1 MNANAS
7 TFVPSALLRKKEAQR
22 QREEEEEDEYFA
34 IDVECVATGHTHNDR
49 AVAQIAVVDERMR
62 TLVNVFVKPTAANEG
77 TSGAST
83 SSTIVST
90 IEPLTG
96 ITREKLDEEGIP
108 FGDGTILFM
117 IWFDLVS
124 FLFLSPKFEEDED
137 ERDVETTYLS
147 LSLSL
152 VLNH

>member
-7 TFVPSALLRKKEAQR
+7 TFVPSSLLRKKEAQR
-22 QREEEEEDEYFA
+22 EQREEEEEDEYFA

-62 TLVNVFVKPTAANEG
+62 TLVNVFVKPGTTTTTTANNEG

-83 SSTIVST
+83 SSSTTIVST

-96 ITREKLDEEGIP
+96 ITREKLDEEGVP
-108 FGDGTILFM
+108 FGDGTTF
-117 IWFDLVS
+117 F
-124 FLFLSPKFEEDED
+124 
-137 ERDVETTYLS
+137 
-147 LSLSL
+147 
-152 VLNH
+152 

>member
-7 TFVPSALLRKKEAQR
+7 TFVPSSLLRKKKEAQR
-22 QREEEEEDEYFA
+22 RDRREEEEEDEYFA

-62 TLVNVFVKPTAANEG
+62 TLVNVFVKPGTAANEG

-108 FGDGTILFM
+108 FGDGTTFLVCL
-117 IWFDLVS
+117 IWFRFS
-124 FLFLSPKFEEDED
+124 FSLPKFL
-137 ERDVETTYLS
+137 RRR
-147 LSLSL
+147 
-152 VLNH
+152 

>member
-7 TFVPSALLRKKEAQR
+7 TFVPSSLLRKKEAQR
-22 QREEEEEDEYFA
+22 EQREEEEEDEYFA

-62 TLVNVFVKPTAANEG
+62 TLVNVFVKPWTTTTTANNEG

-83 SSTIVST
+83 SSSTTIVST

-96 ITREKLDEEGIP
+96 ITREKLDEEGVP
-108 FGDGTILFM
+108 FGDGTTF
-117 IWFDLVS
+117 F
-124 FLFLSPKFEEDED
+124 
-137 ERDVETTYLS
+137 
-147 LSLSL
+147 
-152 VLNH
+152 

>member
-7 TFVPSALLRKKEAQR
+7 TFVPSSLLRKKEAQR
-22 QREEEEEDEYFA
+22 EQREEEEEDEYFA

-62 TLVNVFVKPTAANEG
+62 TLVNVFVKPGTAANEG

-83 SSTIVST
+83 SSSSTTIVST

-108 FGDGTILFM
+108 FGDGTILLFT
-117 IWFDLVS
+117 ILFD
-124 FLFLSPKFEEDED
+124 
-137 ERDVETTYLS
+137 
-147 LSLSL
+147 
-152 VLNH
+152 

>member
-7 TFVPSALLRKKEAQR
+7 TFVPSSLLRKKKEAQR
-22 QREEEEEDEYFA
+22 RDRREEEEEDEYFA

-62 TLVNVFVKPTAANEG
+62 TLVNVFVKPGTTTTTANNEG

-83 SSTIVST
+83 SSSTTIVST

-96 ITREKLDEEGIP
+96 ITREKLDEEGVP
-108 FGDGTILFM
+108 FGDGTTF
-117 IWFDLVS
+117 F
-124 FLFLSPKFEEDED
+124 
-137 ERDVETTYLS
+137 
-147 LSLSL
+147 
-152 VLNH
+152 

>member
-7 TFVPSALLRKKEAQR
+7 TFVPSSLLRKKKEAQR
-22 QREEEEEDEYFA
+22 RDRREEEEEDEYFA

-62 TLVNVFVKPTAANEG
+62 TLVNVFVKPGTTTTTTANNEG

-83 SSTIVST
+83 SSSSTTIVST

-96 ITREKLDEEGIP
+96 ITREKLDEEGVP
-108 FGDGTILFM
+108 FGDGATF
-117 IWFDLVS
+117 F
-124 FLFLSPKFEEDED
+124 
-137 ERDVETTYLS
+137 
-147 LSLSL
+147 
-152 VLNH
+152 

>member
-7 TFVPSALLRKKEAQR
+7 TFVPSSLLRKKKEAQR
-22 QREEEEEDEYFA
+22 RDRREEEEEDEYFA

-62 TLVNVFVKPTAANEG
+62 TLVNVFVKPGTTTTTANNEG

-108 FGDGTILFM
+108 FGDGTILLFT
-117 IWFDLVS
+117 ILFD
-124 FLFLSPKFEEDED
+124 
-137 ERDVETTYLS
+137 
-147 LSLSL
+147 
-152 VLNH
+152 

>member
-7 TFVPSALLRKKEAQR
+7 TFVPSSLLRKKEAQR
-22 QREEEEEDEYFA
+22 EQREEEEEDEYFA

-62 TLVNVFVKPTAANEG
+62 TLVNVFVKPGTTTTTTTTANNEG

-83 SSTIVST
+83 SSSSTTIVST

-108 FGDGTILFM
+108 FGDGTILLFT
-117 IWFDLVS
+117 ILFD
-124 FLFLSPKFEEDED
+124 
-137 ERDVETTYLS
+137 
-147 LSLSL
+147 
-152 VLNH
+152 

>member
-7 TFVPSALLRKKEAQR
+7 TFVPSSLLRKKKEAQR
-22 QREEEEEDEYFA
+22 RDRREEEEEDEYFA

-62 TLVNVFVKPTAANEG
+62 TLVNLFVKPGTTTSTTANNAG

-83 SSTIVST
+83 WSSSTTIVST

-96 ITREKLDEEGIP
+96 ITREKMDEERIP
-108 FGDGTILFM
+108 FGDGTTF
-117 IWFDLVS
+117 F
-124 FLFLSPKFEEDED
+124 
-137 ERDVETTYLS
+137 
-147 LSLSL
+147 
-152 VLNH
+152 

>member
-7 TFVPSALLRKKEAQR
+7 TFVPSSLLRKKKEAQR
-22 QREEEEEDEYFA
+22 RDRREEEEEDEYFA

-62 TLVNVFVKPTAANEG
+62 TLVNVFVKPGTTTTTANNEG

-83 SSTIVST
+83 SSSTTIVST

-108 FGDGTILFM
+108 FGDGTTF
-117 IWFDLVS
+117 F
-124 FLFLSPKFEEDED
+124 
-137 ERDVETTYLS
+137 
-147 LSLSL
+147 
-152 VLNH
+152 

>member
-7 TFVPSALLRKKEAQR
+7 TFVPSSLLRKKEAQR
-22 QREEEEEDEYFA
+22 EQREEEEEDEYFA

-108 FGDGTILFM
+108 FGDGTILLFT
-117 IWFDLVS
+117 ILLFTILFD
-124 FLFLSPKFEEDED
+124 
-137 ERDVETTYLS
+137 
-147 LSLSL
+147 
-152 VLNH
+152 

>member
-7 TFVPSALLRKKEAQR
+7 TFVPSSLLRKKKEAQR
-22 QREEEEEDEYFA
+22 RDRREEEEEDEYFA

-62 TLVNVFVKPTAANEG
+62 TLVNVFVKPGTTTTANNEG

-83 SSTIVST
+83 SSSSTTIVST

-108 FGDGTILFM
+108 FGDGTTF
-117 IWFDLVS
+117 F
-124 FLFLSPKFEEDED
+124 
-137 ERDVETTYLS
+137 
-147 LSLSL
+147 
-152 VLNH
+152 

>member
-7 TFVPSALLRKKEAQR
+7 TFVPSSLLRKKEAQR
-22 QREEEEEDEYFA
+22 EQREEEEEDEYFA

-62 TLVNVFVKPTAANEG
+62 TLVNVFVKPGTTTTTTTTANNEG

-83 SSTIVST
+83 SSSSTTIVST

-108 FGDGTILFM
+108 FGDGTTF
-117 IWFDLVS
+117 F
-124 FLFLSPKFEEDED
+124 
-137 ERDVETTYLS
+137 
-147 LSLSL
+147 
-152 VLNH
+152 

>member
-7 TFVPSALLRKKEAQR
+7 TFVPSSLLRKKEAQR
-22 QREEEEEDEYFA
+22 EQREEEEEDEYFA

-62 TLVNVFVKPTAANEG
+62 TLVNVFVKPGTTTTTTTANNEG

-83 SSTIVST
+83 SSSSTTIVST

-108 FGDGTILFM
+108 FGDGTILLFT
-117 IWFDLVS
+117 ILFD
-124 FLFLSPKFEEDED
+124 
-137 ERDVETTYLS
+137 
-147 LSLSL
+147 
-152 VLNH
+152 

>member
-7 TFVPSALLRKKEAQR
+7 TFVPSSLLRKKEAQR
-22 QREEEEEDEYFA
+22 EQREEEEEDEYFA

-62 TLVNVFVKPTAANEG
+62 TLVNVFVKPGTTTTTTTTANNEG

-83 SSTIVST
+83 SSSTTIVST

-108 FGDGTILFM
+108 FGDGTTF
-117 IWFDLVS
+117 F
-124 FLFLSPKFEEDED
+124 
-137 ERDVETTYLS
+137 
-147 LSLSL
+147 
-152 VLNH
+152 

>member
-7 TFVPSALLRKKEAQR
+7 TFVPSSLLRKKKEAQR
-22 QREEEEEDEYFA
+22 RDQREEEEEDEYFA

-62 TLVNVFVKPTAANEG
+62 TLVNVFVKPGTTTTTTANNEG

-83 SSTIVST
+83 SSSTTIVST

-96 ITREKLDEEGIP
+96 ITREKLDEEGVP
-108 FGDGTILFM
+108 FGDGATF
-117 IWFDLVS
+117 F
-124 FLFLSPKFEEDED
+124 
-137 ERDVETTYLS
+137 
-147 LSLSL
+147 
-152 VLNH
+152 

>member
-7 TFVPSALLRKKEAQR
+7 TFVPSSLLRKKEAQR
-22 QREEEEEDEYFA
+22 EQREEEEEDEYFA

-62 TLVNVFVKPTAANEG
+62 TLVNVFVKPGTTTTTTTTTTTANNEG

-83 SSTIVST
+83 SSSSKTTTIVST

-108 FGDGTILFM
+108 FGDGTTF
-117 IWFDLVS
+117 F
-124 FLFLSPKFEEDED
+124 
-137 ERDVETTYLS
+137 
-147 LSLSL
+147 
-152 VLNH
+152 

>member
-7 TFVPSALLRKKEAQR
+7 TFVPSSLLRKKKEVR
-22 QREEEEEDEYFA
+22 RRDRREEEEEDEYFA

-62 TLVNVFVKPTAANEG
+62 TLVNVFVKPGTTTTTTTANNEG

-83 SSTIVST
+83 SSSSTTIVST

-96 ITREKLDEEGIP
+96 ITREKLDEEGVP
-108 FGDGTILFM
+108 FGDGATF
-117 IWFDLVS
+117 F
-124 FLFLSPKFEEDED
+124 
-137 ERDVETTYLS
+137 
-147 LSLSL
+147 
-152 VLNH
+152 

>member
-7 TFVPSALLRKKEAQR
+7 TFVPSSLLRQKKEARRQR
-22 QREEEEEDEYFA
+22 DHRREEEEEDEYFA

-62 TLVNVFVKPTAANEG
+62 TLVNVFVKPGTTTTTTTTTTTANNEG

-83 SSTIVST
+83 SSSSKTTTIVST

-108 FGDGTILFM
+108 FGDGTTF
-117 IWFDLVS
+117 F
-124 FLFLSPKFEEDED
+124 
-137 ERDVETTYLS
+137 
-147 LSLSL
+147 
-152 VLNH
+152 

>member
-7 TFVPSALLRKKEAQR
+7 TFVPSSLLRKKKEAQR
-22 QREEEEEDEYFA
+22 RDRREEEEEDEYFA

-62 TLVNVFVKPTAANEG
+62 TLVNVFVKPGTTTTTTANNEG

-83 SSTIVST
+83 STIVST

-96 ITREKLDEEGIP
+96 ITREKLDEEGVP
-108 FGDGTILFM
+108 FGDGATF
-117 IWFDLVS
+117 F
-124 FLFLSPKFEEDED
+124 
-137 ERDVETTYLS
+137 
-147 LSLSL
+147 
-152 VLNH
+152 

>member
-7 TFVPSALLRKKEAQR
+7 TFVPSSLLRQKKEARRQR
-22 QREEEEEDEYFA
+22 DHRREEEEEDEYFA

-62 TLVNVFVKPTAANEG
+62 TLVNVFVKPGTTTTTTTTANNEG

-83 SSTIVST
+83 SSSSTTTIVST

-108 FGDGTILFM
+108 FGDGTTF
-117 IWFDLVS
+117 F
-124 FLFLSPKFEEDED
+124 
-137 ERDVETTYLS
+137 
-147 LSLSL
+147 
-152 VLNH
+152 

>member
-7 TFVPSALLRKKEAQR
+7 TFVPSSLLRKKKEAQR
-22 QREEEEEDEYFA
+22 RDQREEEEEDEYFA

-62 TLVNVFVKPTAANEG
+62 TLVNVFVKPWTTTTTANNEG

-83 SSTIVST
+83 SSSTTIVST

-96 ITREKLDEEGIP
+96 ITREKLDEEGVP
-108 FGDGTILFM
+108 FGDGATF
-117 IWFDLVS
+117 F
-124 FLFLSPKFEEDED
+124 
-137 ERDVETTYLS
+137 
-147 LSLSL
+147 
-152 VLNH
+152 

>member
-7 TFVPSALLRKKEAQR
+7 TFVPSSLLRQKKEARR
-22 QREEEEEDEYFA
+22 QRDHRREEEEEEEDEYFA

-62 TLVNVFVKPTAANEG
+62 TLVNVFVKPGTAANEG

-108 FGDGTILFM
+108 FGDGTILLFT
-117 IWFDLVS
+117 ILFD
-124 FLFLSPKFEEDED
+124 
-137 ERDVETTYLS
+137 
-147 LSLSL
+147 
-152 VLNH
+152 

>member
-7 TFVPSALLRKKEAQR
+7 TFVPSSLLRKKKEAQR
-22 QREEEEEDEYFA
+22 RDRREEEEEDEYFA

-62 TLVNVFVKPTAANEG
+62 TLVNVFVKPGTTTTTTTTATNEG

-83 SSTIVST
+83 SSSSTTIVST

-108 FGDGTILFM
+108 FGDGTTF
-117 IWFDLVS
+117 F
-124 FLFLSPKFEEDED
+124 
-137 ERDVETTYLS
+137 
-147 LSLSL
+147 
-152 VLNH
+152 

>member
-7 TFVPSALLRKKEAQR
+7 TFVPSSLLRKKKEAQRR

-62 TLVNVFVKPTAANEG
+62 TLVNVFVKPVTTTTANNEG

-83 SSTIVST
+83 SSSTIVST

-108 FGDGTILFM
+108 FGDGTTFLVCL
-117 IWFDLVS
+117 IWFRFS
-124 FLFLSPKFEEDED
+124 FSLPKFL
-137 ERDVETTYLS
+137 RRR
-147 LSLSL
+147 
-152 VLNH
+152 

>member
-7 TFVPSALLRKKEAQR
+7 TFVPSSLLRKKEAQR
-22 QREEEEEDEYFA
+22 EQREEEEEDEYVA

-62 TLVNVFVKPTAANEG
+62 TLVNVFVKPGTAANEG

-83 SSTIVST
+83 SSSSTTIVST

-96 ITREKLDEEGIP
+96 ITREKLDEEGVP
-108 FGDGTILFM
+108 FGDGATF
-117 IWFDLVS
+117 F
-124 FLFLSPKFEEDED
+124 
-137 ERDVETTYLS
+137 
-147 LSLSL
+147 
-152 VLNH
+152 

>member
-7 TFVPSALLRKKEAQR
+7 TFVPSSLLRQKKEARRQR
-22 QREEEEEDEYFA
+22 DHRREEEEEDEYFA

-62 TLVNVFVKPTAANEG
+62 TLVNVFVKPGTTTTTTTTTTTANNEG

-83 SSTIVST
+83 SSSSTTTIVST

-108 FGDGTILFM
+108 FGDGTTF
-117 IWFDLVS
+117 F
-124 FLFLSPKFEEDED
+124 
-137 ERDVETTYLS
+137 
-147 LSLSL
+147 
-152 VLNH
+152 

>member
-7 TFVPSALLRKKEAQR
+7 TFVPSSLLRQKKEARRQR
-22 QREEEEEDEYFA
+22 DHRREEEEEDEYFA

-62 TLVNVFVKPTAANEG
+62 TLVNVFVKPGTAANEG

-108 FGDGTILFM
+108 FGDGTTF
-117 IWFDLVS
+117 F
-124 FLFLSPKFEEDED
+124 
-137 ERDVETTYLS
+137 
-147 LSLSL
+147 
-152 VLNH
+152 

>member
-7 TFVPSALLRKKEAQR
+7 TFVPSSLLRKKEAQR
-22 QREEEEEDEYFA
+22 EQREEEEGDEYFA

-62 TLVNVFVKPTAANEG
+62 TLVNVFVKPGTAANEG

-108 FGDGTILFM
+108 FGDGTIL
-117 IWFDLVS
+117 
-124 FLFLSPKFEEDED
+124 
-137 ERDVETTYLS
+137 S
-147 LSLSL
+147 LI
-152 VLNH
+152 HI

>member
-7 TFVPSALLRKKEAQR
+7 TFVPSSLLRKKKEAQR
-22 QREEEEEDEYFA
+22 RDQREEEEEDEYFA

-62 TLVNVFVKPTAANEG
+62 TLVNVFVKPGTTTTTTTTTANNEG

-83 SSTIVST
+83 SSSSTTTIVST

-96 ITREKLDEEGIP
+96 ITREKLDEEGVP
-108 FGDGTILFM
+108 FGDGATF
-117 IWFDLVS
+117 F
-124 FLFLSPKFEEDED
+124 
-137 ERDVETTYLS
+137 
-147 LSLSL
+147 
-152 VLNH
+152 

>member
-7 TFVPSALLRKKEAQR
+7 TFVPSSLLRKKKEAQR
-22 QREEEEEDEYFA
+22 RQREDEEEDEYFA

-62 TLVNVFVKPTAANEG
+62 TLVNVFVKPGTTTTTTTTANNEG

-83 SSTIVST
+83 SSSSTTIVST

-96 ITREKLDEEGIP
+96 ITREKLDEEGVP
-108 FGDGTILFM
+108 FGDGATF
-117 IWFDLVS
+117 F
-124 FLFLSPKFEEDED
+124 
-137 ERDVETTYLS
+137 
-147 LSLSL
+147 
-152 VLNH
+152 

>member
-7 TFVPSALLRKKEAQR
+7 TFVPSSLLRKKKEAQR
-22 QREEEEEDEYFA
+22 RDRREEEEEDEYFA

-62 TLVNVFVKPTAANEG
+62 TLVNVFVKPGTAANEG

-108 FGDGTILFM
+108 FGDGTILLFT
-117 IWFDLVS
+117 ILFD
-124 FLFLSPKFEEDED
+124 
-137 ERDVETTYLS
+137 
-147 LSLSL
+147 
-152 VLNH
+152 

>member
-7 TFVPSALLRKKEAQR
+7 TFVPSSLLRKKKEAQRR

-62 TLVNVFVKPTAANEG
+62 TLVNVFVKPGTTTTTTANNEG

-83 SSTIVST
+83 SSSTTIVST

-96 ITREKLDEEGIP
+96 ITREKLDEEGVP
-108 FGDGTILFM
+108 FGDGTTF
-117 IWFDLVS
+117 F
-124 FLFLSPKFEEDED
+124 
-137 ERDVETTYLS
+137 
-147 LSLSL
+147 
-152 VLNH
+152 

>member
-7 TFVPSALLRKKEAQR
+7 TFVPSSLLRKKEAQR
-22 QREEEEEDEYFA
+22 EQREEEEEDEYFA

-62 TLVNVFVKPTAANEG
+62 TLVNVFVKPGTTTTTTTTANNEG

-83 SSTIVST
+83 SSSSTTIVST

-96 ITREKLDEEGIP
+96 ITREKLDEEGVP
-108 FGDGTILFM
+108 FGDGATF
-117 IWFDLVS
+117 F
-124 FLFLSPKFEEDED
+124 
-137 ERDVETTYLS
+137 
-147 LSLSL
+147 
-152 VLNH
+152 

>member
-7 TFVPSALLRKKEAQR
+7 TFVPSSLLRKKKEAQR
-22 QREEEEEDEYFA
+22 EQREEEEEDEYFA

-62 TLVNVFVKPTAANEG
+62 TLVNVFVKPGTAANEG

-83 SSTIVST
+83 SSSTTIVST

-108 FGDGTILFM
+108 FGDGTTFLVCL
-117 IWFDLVS
+117 IWFRFS
-124 FLFLSPKFEEDED
+124 FSLPKFL
-137 ERDVETTYLS
+137 RRR
-147 LSLSL
+147 
-152 VLNH
+152 

>member
-7 TFVPSALLRKKEAQR
+7 TFVPSSLLRKKKEAQR
-22 QREEEEEDEYFA
+22 RDRREEEEEDEYFA

-62 TLVNVFVKPTAANEG
+62 TLVNVFVKPGTTTTTTTTTANNEG

-83 SSTIVST
+83 SSSSTTIVST

-96 ITREKLDEEGIP
+96 ITREKLDEEGVP
-108 FGDGTILFM
+108 FGDGTTF
-117 IWFDLVS
+117 F
-124 FLFLSPKFEEDED
+124 
-137 ERDVETTYLS
+137 
-147 LSLSL
+147 
-152 VLNH
+152 